1 MDGYSV
7 LCLLLAGGGVLFG
20 LIQWLR
26 ARRQLAQMDR
36 MLDRALEGQFQ
47 ETTFDESAPS
57 ALEAKLARFL
67 NGSAASARGLAE
79 ERGKIAALIADISHQ
94 TKTPI
99 AALLLYSSLLAESP
113 LPPEQREQARAVQ
126 AQAEKLRFLIETL
139 VKSSRLDSGILVLTP
154 ALHPVAPL
162 LEEAAAQYAGAAAEK
177 NISLT
182 VQPAQ
187 GSARFDQKWTAE
199 ALGNV
204 VDNAVKYTPPGGA
217 VTLSAVFYEL
227 FCCIQVSDTGPG
239 VPEGEQAR
247 IFGRFYRGEEV
258 RDQEGL
264 GLGLFLTRSILTR
277 EGGYVK
283 LSSKSGKGST
293 FSLYLPLFVKKPAQ
307 NKIRLRQGG
316 GARGGGSP
324 PRVGSNA
331 PETLLCKVSGK
342 RSADF
347 CAAVRCKSNGIFA
360 GCRKS
365 PGTFPT
371 ACGAAT
377 VGVFRKCRGV
387 TAAGRGRPPGP
398 SWPPRRTGPAGR
410 SGWGTPSGR

>member
-1 MDGYSV
+1 MGFYGY
-7 LCLLLAGGGVLFG
+7 LIGAAG
-20 LIQWLR
+20 LIGLAVGLWLALR
-26 ARRQLAQMDR
+26 SRRTLRRLDS
-36 MLDRALEGQFQ
+36 MLTAAIDGGFSED
-47 ETTFDESAPS
+47 TFDESALS
-57 ALEAKLARFL
+57 AVEAKMSRFL
-67 NGSAASARGLAE
+67 SGCAAANRDLSTE
-79 ERGKIAALIADISHQ
+79 KESIKSLIADISHQ

-113 LPPEQREQARAVQ
+113 LPPEQREQARVVQ

-247 IFGRFYRGEEV
+247 IFGRFYRGEGV

-283 LSSKSGKGST
+283 LSSKPGKGSN
-293 FSLYLPLFVKKPAQ
+293 S
-307 NKIRLRQGG
+307 
-316 GARGGGSP
+316 
-324 PRVGSNA
+324 
-331 PETLLCKVSGK
+331 
-342 RSADF
+342 
-347 CAAVRCKSNGIFA
+347 
-360 GCRKS
+360 
-365 PGTFPT
+365 
-371 ACGAAT
+371 
-377 VGVFRKCRGV
+377 
-387 TAAGRGRPPGP
+387 
-398 SWPPRRTGPAGR
+398 
-410 SGWGTPSGR
+410 